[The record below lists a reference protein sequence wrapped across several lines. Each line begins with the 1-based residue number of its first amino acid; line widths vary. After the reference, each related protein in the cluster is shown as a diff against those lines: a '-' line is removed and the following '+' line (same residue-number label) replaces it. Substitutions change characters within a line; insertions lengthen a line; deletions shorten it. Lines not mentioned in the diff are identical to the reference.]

1 MRWFHVFTS
10 LGLVVCVSGVLL
22 LMRPDTHGSR
32 PDPSP
37 FFPASDSEVLLRQVP
52 GEGSAPSFGGT
63 PIYDACALVTID
75 SLTRLGVTLNHD
87 RVVMHDYLDGDVP
100 PEAAFEQPGDFVS
113 GCSYGLSN
121 GNALLVSVYQTPY
134 ISPKDLDF
142 QMGRP
147 ERAGAP
153 TRTEDGLS
161 IAHVELDDSVEI
173 RLWKPGLLV
182 VVTLQTDKPGPY
194 GSLDAQT
201 FATRLETIAKT
212 ALSHGPT
219 APMRHVYT
227 SLLDKVKHPCEVV
240 STEVFLASFPSRS
253 AAAVQTQFH
262 PKASLTPM
270 ERHPESA
277 LQGASLCSRHN
288 IVPGGTTNKAEY
300 RELDLKITWWDK
312 TQAAVDLNSYLCDP
326 ADRHPFG
333 PPVTVSPSVGT
344 GQTCLTDTRI
354 DWVLNFL
361 VDNVNVSLDGGALTT
376 APPALQRQAELM
388 PAAQAI
394 VSAGVF
400 R

>member
-1 MRWFHVFTS
+1 MRWLLML
-10 LGLVVCVSGVLL
+10 LGLVVCLAGVFL
-22 LMRPDTHGSR
+22 LMGPHTKGSR

-37 FFPASDSEVLLRQVP
+37 FSLAADARVLLRQIP
-52 GEGSAPSFGGT
+52 GEGPPPSFGGT
-63 PIYDACALVTID
+63 PIYDACSLVTID
-75 SLTRLGVTLNHD
+75 SLTQLGVTLNHD

-100 PEAAFEQPGDFVS
+100 PEAAFEQSGDFVS

-121 GNALLVSVYQTPY
+121 SNVLLVSVYQTPH

-142 QMGRP
+142 QIGRP

-153 TRTEDGLS
+153 TRAEDGLS

-173 RLWKPGLLV
+173 RLWRPGLLV

-194 GSLDAQT
+194 GPLDAQT

-212 ALSHGPT
+212 ALSRGPT
-219 APMRHVYT
+219 APMRHVHT
-227 SLLDKVKHPCEVV
+227 SLLDKVKHPCEVA

-277 LQGASLCSRHN
+277 LQGASSCSRHN
-288 IVPGGTTNKAEY
+288 IVPRGTTNKAEY
-300 RELDLKITWWDK
+300 RELDLKVTVWDK
-312 TQAAVDLNSYLCDP
+312 AQAATDLNAYLCDP

-333 PPVTVSPSVGT
+333 PPVAVSPSVGT

-361 VDNVNVSLDGGALTT
+361 VDNVNVSLQGGALTT
-376 APPALQRQAELM
+376 GPPTRQRRDELL